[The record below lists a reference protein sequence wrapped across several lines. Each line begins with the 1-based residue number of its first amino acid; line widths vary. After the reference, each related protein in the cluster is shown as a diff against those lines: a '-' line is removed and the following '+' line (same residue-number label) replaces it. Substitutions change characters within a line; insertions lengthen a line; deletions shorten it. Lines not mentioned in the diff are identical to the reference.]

1 MLILQFIGVL
11 SGEHRKV
18 LIISRFQA
26 MDRST
31 VSMGCY
37 TSAADCGC
45 RHYVRRVFDESGV
58 ISTAI
63 IVLVA

>member
-1 MLILQFIGVL
+1 MLIPQFIGVL
-11 SGEHRKV
+11 PGEHRKV

-37 TSAADCGC
+37 IGTTDCGC
-45 RHYVRRVFDESGV
+45 RHRVRRVLDESGV